1 MLTHPVVEHLRELKL
16 IGMLRAW
23 QEQQHLP
30 DVPTLTFEER
40 FGLLVDREVSE
51 RANRRLQSHLKRA
64 KLRFDASLEDVDYG
78 APRGLDQ
85 ALLLSLASCQW
96 IREHHNC
103 IITGPTGS
111 GKSYLACAL
120 AQKACREGF
129 TAFYL
134 RVPRLFQELALA
146 KAEGRYPKLL
156 AAYAKTHVLILDD
169 WGMARLTDEQRRDLF
184 EIIEDR
190 YDRRATILTSQV
202 PVKQWYE
209 AIGDPTLADA
219 ILDRLVHNAYMITL
233 KGDSLRKTKKHLT
246 SSQETG
252 Q

>member
-1 MLTHPVVEHLRELKL
+1 MLPHPVAEHLRDLKL
-16 IGMLRAW
+16 TGMLRAW
-23 QEQQHLP
+23 QEQQQLP
-30 DVPTLTFEER
+30 DANTLTFDER
-40 FGLLVDREVSE
+40 FGLLVDREVTE
-51 RANRRLQSHLKRA
+51 RANRRLQTHLKRA
-64 KLRFDASLEDVDYG
+64 KLRHDACLEDIDYG

-120 AQKACREGF
+120 AQKACREGL
-129 TAFYL
+129 TALYL

-146 KAEGRYPKLL
+146 RAEGRYPKLL
-156 AAYAKTHVLILDD
+156 AAYAKTQVLILDD
-169 WGMARLTDEQRRDLF
+169 WAMARLTDEQRRDLF
-184 EIIEDR
+184 EVIEDR

-202 PVKQWYE
+202 PVKQWYD

-219 ILDRLVHNAYMITL
+219 ILDRLVHNAYIITL
-233 KGDSLRKTKKHLT
+233 KGDSLRKTKKRLT
-246 SSQETG
+246 SPPEVRQ
-252 Q
+252 